1 MISLPAEYTFDADI
15 QRGMKSKNVTFVQE
29 WLSLNGTATGID
41 SDFGSGTEA
50 AVKKFQQ
57 KAKLPVTGIVD
68 QATFAALTAPA
79 QAALQPIKAGTK
91 TLGNL
96 VVAYAQ
102 QHLKQHPRESG
113 GQNKGP
119 WVRLYMKG
127 KQGKEFL
134 WCAGFVSFILRQAAD
149 TLGAQPPVKYTFGCD
164 ELAGFG
170 KAAGLFV
177 PEKDVTA
184 GTTPG
189 NTLPPGSIFLVRKKP
204 GDWIH
209 TGIVT
214 AFHDDHFETIEG
226 NTNDGGSNEGFE
238 VCNRTRAYAKKDFI
252 KIQ

>member
-15 QRGMKSKNVTFVQE
+15 RRGMKSKNVTFVQE
-29 WLSLNGTATGID
+29 WLSLNGAATGID
-41 SDFGSGTEA
+41 GDFGSGTEA

-57 KAKLPVTGIVD
+57 KAKLPVTGIVN
-68 QATFAALTAPA
+68 QATFEALTAPA
-79 QAALQPIKAGTK
+79 QAALQPIKVGTK
-91 TLGNL
+91 TLGGL

-102 QHLKQHPRESG
+102 QHLKQRPREAG

-149 TLGAQPPVKYTFGCD
+149 TLGVQPPVKYTFGCD

-177 PEKDVTA
+177 PEKDVASGNAA
-184 GTTPG
+184 GKA
-189 NTLPPGSIFLVRKKP
+189 LPPGSIFLFRKKP

-214 AFHDDHFETIEG
+214 SFHDDHFETIEG

-238 VCNRTRAYAKKDFI
+238 VCNRSRAYTKKDFI
-252 KIQ
+252 RIF